1 MDLSKKTL
9 HKLHSRRQFIEN
21 TNNRLQK
28 AENKYLHYQN
38 RKEHIYDTKEPNI
51 LKKAYNKATKPYEL
65 QYHIKRTTDENGN
78 TVYKQ
83 GFRIAESSGFPSSSS
98 YPSQACETGT
108 LSEVSVS

>member
-38 RKEHIYDTKEPNI
+38 RKEHIYDIKEPNI
-51 LKKAYNKATKPYEL
+51 LKKAYNKATKPYEFHL
-65 QYHIKRTTDENGN
+65 IHHPISIISHKKNY
-78 TVYKQ
+78 
-83 GFRIAESSGFPSSSS
+83 
-98 YPSQACETGT
+98 
-108 LSEVSVS
+108 